1 MGKEDLESNTS
12 DLMQQK
18 ADDVDTRTDI
28 DRELERVEG
37 IESDA
42 EDILDDEDDAVNM
55 AANDQEDVPVRRIDG
70 ISQTTAAIKPEKEVS
85 IAKDKPVKEENT
97 PLIDKMRAEMAVSAK
112 RAEKQLPKRSSGS
125 KSVLVSVLMS
135 LLAFAAIGA
144 AGWLFLQKI
153 DSDNKITNL
162 EQQLRNREQ
171 ELTQKPKTT
180 PVKNTT
186 QSPENTVRFSA
197 NGAVV
202 NGYRMIPEWTMRYKA
217 TDGSQDISFAVEPL
231 YGGETMKVRS
241 LSLMRA
247 KPADLSNG
255 AIDSCKAYSEDGT
268 LAIVRRMT
276 KATYD
281 DLMAMPETIENKDV
295 KKNVKKLGDWYFAFI
310 PVDERCISSKQKD
323 QDIWKSGKKELDSL
337 MQTIEVFTQQ

>member
-1 MGKEDLESNTS
+1 MGKEDLENNAS
-12 DLMQQK
+12 DLVQQK
-18 ADDVDTRTDI
+18 ADDIDTRTDI

-42 EDILDDEDDAVNM
+42 DDILDDEDDVVDM
-55 AANDQEDVPVRRIDG
+55 AADDQEDVPVRRIDD
-70 ISQTTAAIKPEKEVS
+70 ISRAAADAKPEKEVP
-85 IAKDKPVKEENT
+85 AVKDEPAKEENAS
-97 PLIDKMRAEMAVSAK
+97 LIDKMRAEMATSTK
-112 RAEKQLPKRSSGS
+112 KAEKRLPKKSGGS

-153 DSDNKITNL
+153 DSDTKITSL

-171 ELTQKPKTT
+171 ELVQKPRTA
-180 PVKNTT
+180 PAKNATE
-186 QSPENTVRFSA
+186 SPETTVRLAA
-197 NGAVV
+197 NGAVI

-217 TDGSQDISFAVEPL
+217 TDGSQDLSFAVEPL

-268 LAIVRRMT
+268 LAVVRRMT

-281 DLMAMPETIENKDV
+281 DLLAMPETIENKDV

-337 MQTIEVFTQQ
+337 MQTLEAFTQQ